1 MTDREELIR
10 DLQELWGWLGPE
22 AAELIVDLIT
32 DSGWQKIPPYSDIHV
47 AWGNRLPD
55 TGNNAITA
63 PSEEVARR
71 RGAVLMDEEWTP
83 VSRTVIVTPWVD
95 AT

>member
-1 MTDREELIR
+1 MTGREELIR

-22 AAELIVDLIT
+22 AAESIVNLIT

-55 TGNNAITA
+55 NVISA
-63 PSEEVARR
+63 PSEEVART
-71 RGAVLMDEEWTP
+71 RGAVLMDEEWIP
-83 VSRTVIVTPWVD
+83 VSRTVIVTPWEV